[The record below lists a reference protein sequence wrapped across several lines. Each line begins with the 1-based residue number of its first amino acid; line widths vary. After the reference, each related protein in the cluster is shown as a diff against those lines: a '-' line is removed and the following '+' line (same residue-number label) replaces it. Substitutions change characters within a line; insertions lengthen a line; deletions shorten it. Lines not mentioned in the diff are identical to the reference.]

1 MLPVAVFSARTQ
13 WLNECFLCLLQ
24 LFLPLRELKA
34 DTGTIHQV
42 ALQDCLVWVILRKK
56 EFCTGAQRA
65 GICDFCLKG
74 GDEGETRREIIGLG
88 FLFAYSWA
96 TGRAL

>member
-56 EFCTGAQRA
+56 EFC
-65 GICDFCLKG
+65 DFCLKG